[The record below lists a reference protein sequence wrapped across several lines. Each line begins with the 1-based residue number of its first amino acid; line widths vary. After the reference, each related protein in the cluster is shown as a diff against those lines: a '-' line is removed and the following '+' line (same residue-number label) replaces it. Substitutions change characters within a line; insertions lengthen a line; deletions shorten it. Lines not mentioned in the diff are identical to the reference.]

1 MRSLEKKTMKYIKL
15 FCFLILLILIS
26 NQISFACSCFI
37 TPPPCYAYSQY
48 DAVFVGT
55 VKETKFDKNSFPP
68 IKTTIS
74 IDKSYKGVSN
84 EILYTET
91 GATSCDFEGYS
102 ENKKFLIYG
111 NLYEKDKT
119 YFSTSYCS
127 GSKIYDENLIDLD
140 FLSQLNDSKPIY
152 WVWGT
157 ITKSSKENY
166 GSIQPLAYVQATVID
181 SNQRIVGTSD
191 KNGNIKISVSKA
203 GIYKV
208 RVFPPKGTQLDG
220 SSLYNSSFK
229 EHYQTLRD
237 YNFRKNKPFVDYE
250 IEVKANKCGWF
261 YLPLQKY
268 EKE

>member
-1 MRSLEKKTMKYIKL
+1 MRKVYVLI
-15 FCFLILLILIS
+15 FFLIFF
-26 NQISFACSCFI
+26 SFSWQTSSACTCI
-37 TPPPCYAYSQY
+37 TPPPPCYAYSQY
-48 DAVFVGT
+48 DVVFVGT
-55 VKETKFDKNSFPP
+55 VKKTKFDINNNPP
-68 IKTTIS
+68 IKTTFS
-74 IDKSYKGVSN
+74 IYKSYKGVNS
-84 EILYTET
+84 EEVFTET
-91 GATSCDFEGYS
+91 GANSCDFENFR

-127 GSKIYDENLIDLD
+127 RSGVYDENLIDFD
-140 FLSQLNDSKPIY
+140 FLNQLNESKPLY

-157 ITKSSKENY
+157 ISKKSVENN
-166 GSIQPLAYVQATVID
+166 GEHLPLSNVQAMVID

-191 KNGNIKISVSKA
+191 KNGNVKISVSKA
-203 GIYKV
+203 GMYKV

-220 SSLYNSSFK
+220 NLILNFHR
-229 EHYQTLRD
+229 ENYQTLKN

-261 YLPLQKY
+261 YLPLRKY